1 MSNID
6 PLDELEQQ
14 AKQLESTPINEENQ
28 EQILGS
34 VDSLLSSIEEKLE
47 TILKTLTEE

>member
-14 AKQLESTPINEENQ
+14 AKKLESTPITEENQ
-28 EQILGS
+28 EQVLES
-34 VDSLLSSIEEKLE
+34 VNSLLSSVEEKLE

>member
-14 AKQLESTPINEENQ
+14 ARKLEQTKITEENQ
-28 EQILGS
+28 EEVLES
-34 VDSLLSSIEEKLE
+34 VNSLLSSIEEKLE
-47 TILKTLTEE
+47 TILKSITEE

>member
-14 AKQLESTPINEENQ
+14 VKQLESTPITEENQ
-28 EQILGS
+28 EQVLES
-34 VDSLLSSIEEKLE
+34 VNSLLSSVEEKLE

>member
-1 MSNID
+1 MSEID

-14 AKQLESTPINEENQ
+14 AKELQERVNENNAQETLE
-28 EQILGS
+28 G

-47 TILKTLTEE
+47 QILKSLTEE

>member
-6 PLDELEQQ
+6 PLDELKQQ
-14 AKQLESTPINEENQ
+14 VKQLESTPITEENQ
-28 EQILGS
+28 EQVLES
-34 VDSLLSSIEEKLE
+34 VNSLLSSVEEKLE

>member
-6 PLDELEQQ
+6 PLDELKQQ
-14 AKQLESTPINEENQ
+14 AKQLEQTPITEENQ
-28 EQILGS
+28 EEILGS
-34 VDSLLSSIEEKLE
+34 IDSLLSSIEEKLE